1 LVSKEMM
8 MVVSRDSIGTNKKV
22 IGETLRINTIK
33 MCISKEAAIKVEAEV
48 EVMIKAIEEAIII
61 RIAEAVAITTRRR
74 LSESC
79 KKTLMKL

>member
-1 LVSKEMM
+1 MM
-8 MVVSRDSIGTNKKV
+8 AVIRDSIETSKMV

-33 MCISKEAAIKVEAEV
+33 MCISKEEAIKVEAEV

-61 RIAEAVAITTRRR
+61 RIAEAVVITTRRR
-74 LSESC
+74 LSVNY